1 MPLVTWPEDD
11 EKEEEEVNELEEEEQ
26 EKLRLENEKL
36 IDSLKASANSVMLH
50 LGVGY
55 SESVYQAALECELRL
70 RHIQYEQQPIVN
82 IFYKGTKVG
91 YHKPDLIV
99 GGRIVVELKAFG
111 SKATGKYQLKRYMHQ
126 IRHDPFSKR
135 NGPLYGMLINF
146 CESPVSVQVFV

>member
-1 MPLVTWPEDD
+1 MPVVSWDD
-11 EKEEEEVNELEEEEQ
+11 EDNKSMGDEQDEEARRLQLEKIIQ
-26 EKLRLENEKL
+26 DIR
-36 IDSLKASANSVMLH
+36 AAANTVMLH

-55 SESVYQAALECELRL
+55 SESVYQSALECELRL

-99 GGRIVVELKAFG
+99 ERSIIVELKAFG

-126 IRHDPFSKR
+126 IRHDPHAKR
-135 NGPLYGMLINF
+135 KNDQLYGMLINF
-146 CESPVSVQVFV
+146 CDNPVSVQVFE